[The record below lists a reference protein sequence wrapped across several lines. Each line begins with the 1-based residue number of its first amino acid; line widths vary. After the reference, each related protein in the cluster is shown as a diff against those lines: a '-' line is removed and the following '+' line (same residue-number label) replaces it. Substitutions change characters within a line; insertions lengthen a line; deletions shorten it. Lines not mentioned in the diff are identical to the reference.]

1 MPSGFRVVYMYLPSL
16 LITSFWELSIMIRT
30 VVSSTKSVFL
40 ITISY
45 KLTYLLDLGGILKAT
60 SKLKCG
66 VCMYVCA
73 CVCRERERERDGE
86 AGDDEISSRA
96 SIILS
101 CSSDRWFMGKPHITR
116 SVWKRQAKP
125 LTECPSEGRGFAF
138 PGSQGECILLS
149 PKIPGA

>member
-1 MPSGFRVVYMYLPSL
+1 
-16 LITSFWELSIMIRT
+16 MIGT

-45 KLTYLLDLGGILKAT
+45 KLTYLHDLGGILKAT

-66 VCMYVCA
+66 VCV
-73 CVCRERERERDGE
+73 CVCVRARRERERERERDGE
-86 AGDDEISSRA
+86 AGDGEISSRA
-96 SIILS
+96 GIILS
-101 CSSDRWFMGKPHITR
+101 CSGDRWFMGKQPITR
-116 SVWKRQAKP
+116 RVWKRQAKP
-125 LTECPSEGRGFAF
+125 LTECPSEGRGSAF